1 LCWLIL
7 AYVLALPGGPS
18 HDLNG
23 ASASTGT
30 ALGEDDALPS
40 GAVATTFPV
49 EQRAPSL
56 VAVTEGAAVCFLHN
70 CLERKVIL
78 QMFVCYLVHVS
89 ETVVASVLV
98 FHENLTLLKVQN
110 KAATSLIRMVFSYM

>member
-1 LCWLIL
+1 
-7 AYVLALPGGPS
+7 
-18 HDLNG
+18 
-23 ASASTGT
+23 
-30 ALGEDDALPS
+30 
-40 GAVATTFPV
+40 
-49 EQRAPSL
+49 
-56 VAVTEGAAVCFLHN
+56 
-70 CLERKVIL
+70 L